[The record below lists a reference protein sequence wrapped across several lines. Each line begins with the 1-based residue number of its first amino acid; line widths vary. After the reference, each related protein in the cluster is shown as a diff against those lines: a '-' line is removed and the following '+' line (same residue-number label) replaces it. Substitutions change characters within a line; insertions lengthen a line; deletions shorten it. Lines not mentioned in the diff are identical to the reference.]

1 MWHRS
6 WRDLNRVLMHH
17 FRHRTQEPS
26 VLAALTMRKLGKGKG
41 RDLML
46 SSRILGSTILIK
58 GNWPHTPRQRK
69 LRWRGICKDL
79 QRSAC
84 WQVQIYFAEPSYE
97 GYQKKGII
105 ITVFSCSP
113 GGRINWDNMWRS
125 SRNSKALQFIYKF
138 ILSLS
143 NC

>member
-1 MWHRS
+1 
-6 WRDLNRVLMHH
+6 MHH

-97 GYQKKGII
+97 GYQKKKG
-105 ITVFSCSP
+105 
-113 GGRINWDNMWRS
+113 
-125 SRNSKALQFIYKF
+125 
-138 ILSLS
+138 SLS
-143 NC
+143 QFLPAPQEVGSTEITCEGALETVKHCSLFTNLFFHYRTASIF